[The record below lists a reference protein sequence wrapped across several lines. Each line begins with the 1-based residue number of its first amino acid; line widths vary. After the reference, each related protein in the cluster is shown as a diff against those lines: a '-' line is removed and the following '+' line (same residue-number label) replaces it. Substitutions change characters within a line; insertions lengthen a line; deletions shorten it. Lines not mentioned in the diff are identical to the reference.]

1 MVSIIIHNHPDQN
14 LLTTIAIQAKHKTG
28 LTTELTQIT
37 QSFDFK
43 MQQRLAR
50 LIKKKKKRNL

>member
-14 LLTTIAIQAKHKTG
+14 LLTAVAIQAKHKTG

-43 MQQRLAR
+43 MQQQLAS

>member
-43 MQQRLAR
+43 MQRLAR
-50 LIKKKKKRNL
+50 LIKNKKKRNL